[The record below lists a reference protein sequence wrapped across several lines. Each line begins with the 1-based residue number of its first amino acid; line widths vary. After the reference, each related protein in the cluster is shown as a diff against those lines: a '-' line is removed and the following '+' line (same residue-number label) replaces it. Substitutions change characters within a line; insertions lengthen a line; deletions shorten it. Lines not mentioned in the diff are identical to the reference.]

1 MSSMQNIPMT
11 TNKLDLGKEVYKGM
25 EHRFVINIKEL
36 EGTVLH
42 PDYDWTNHKCEFCC
56 DEDDE
61 EEY

>member
-1 MSSMQNIPMT
+1 MT
-11 TNKLDLGKEVYKGM
+11 TNKLDLEKEVYKEM